1 MKKIKIIVLSL
12 STVMIGA
19 MLITDSKGIADT
31 VRRCTET
38 CLDSL
43 IPSLFCFML
52 FASAVIGSG
61 VGEVITAPLWIIFRY
76 VIKLNR
82 NMLAVFIISQFGGY
96 PIGVKLLNEL
106 IRKDQRY
113 NEQAKQAIYYCF
125 SSGPAF
131 VVGIVGIGIY
141 NDVNAGIIIFIS
153 CLAANL
159 IAAIIMNIKN
169 KTPQFEKLS
178 VSLKPIRINEYLKDC
193 INSLIKIVSLILLF
207 NSAAELIKFILSQLF
222 NISIP
227 YIISTAIEITN
238 IKQASIIP
246 SVILSAGLV
255 SFGGLCVIYQ
265 IVSLAE
271 FKIGLIKL
279 IAARIV
285 ISLLSAFICK
295 IIIKISGYSPSLSV
309 FAYKYDVTATSPVIS
324 VCIMCMTVIIL
335 SEAGKLRKL

>member
-1 MKKIKIIVLSL
+1 MKKIKITVLSL
-12 STVMIGA
+12 STVIIGV
-19 MLITDSKGIADT
+19 MLITDSKGIAEAI
-31 VRRCTET
+31 RRCTET

-43 IPSLFCFML
+43 IPSLLCFML

-76 VIKLNR
+76 IIKLDR
-82 NMLAVFIISQFGGY
+82 NMLAVFLISQFGGY

-106 IRKDQRY
+106 IIKDDRY
-113 NEQAKQAIYYCF
+113 NKQARKAIYYCF

-141 NDVNAGIIIFIS
+141 NDVTAGVIIFIS
-153 CLAANL
+153 CLTANL
-159 IAAIIMNIKN
+159 TAAIVMNIKY

-178 VSLKPIRINEYLKDC
+178 VSLKPIIINEYLKDC

-222 NISIP
+222 DINIP

-238 IKQASIIP
+238 IKQTNIIP
-246 SVILSAGLV
+246 SVILSAALV

-271 FKIGLIKL
+271 FKVGIIKF

-285 ISLLSAFICK
+285 ISLISAFICK
-295 IIIKISGYSPSLSV
+295 IIMFISGYSPSLNV
-309 FAYKYDVTATSPVIS
+309 FAYKYDVTATSPIIA
-324 VCIMCMTVIIL
+324 VCIICMTVIIL